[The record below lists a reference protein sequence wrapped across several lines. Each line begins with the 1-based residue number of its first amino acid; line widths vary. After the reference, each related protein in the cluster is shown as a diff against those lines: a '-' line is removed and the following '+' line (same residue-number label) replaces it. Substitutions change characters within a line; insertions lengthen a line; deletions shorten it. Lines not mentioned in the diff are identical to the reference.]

1 LHHAFGRRCRRA
13 SSGCFR
19 RDHRRVQRSGS
30 CGGVGLAHF
39 LARNALSHGTNRWA
53 CELKPI
59 DVASFFGLCE
69 HGTSRCFGRVS
80 RSKDLCAE
88 KFFRQTA
95 ESQNLISHTYSSLS
109 GVEGVVRD
117 TIIRRHVHATSS

>member
-19 RDHRRVQRSGS
+19 RDHRRVQCSGS
-30 CGGVGLAHF
+30 CDGVGLAHF

-69 HGTSRCFGRVS
+69 HGDALV
-80 RSKDLCAE
+80 
-88 KFFRQTA
+88 
-95 ESQNLISHTYSSLS
+95 ESIAARTCVQKNSSDKQQNHKT
-109 GVEGVVRD
+109 
-117 TIIRRHVHATSS
+117 